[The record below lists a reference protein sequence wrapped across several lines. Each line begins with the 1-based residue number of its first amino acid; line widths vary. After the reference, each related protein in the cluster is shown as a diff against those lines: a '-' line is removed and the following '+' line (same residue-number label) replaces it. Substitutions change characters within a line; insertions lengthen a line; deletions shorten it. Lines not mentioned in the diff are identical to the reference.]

1 MLFFLIF
8 KSHDGLGLGA
18 LFRFLI
24 LLLPVFLY
32 QNDQREEIKFCV
44 NMSFFCIVVEILC
57 SDFSFLVRTANYLFA
72 FKIISLALVLKEK
85 KWRFSL
91 AYRLIIVL
99 FFFYVNTRYII
110 SYYGTENVFYTILSD
125 NAKGYLIYER
135 QVNRNLEWDEDMV
148 KDRSKLIRYE
158 P

>member
-1 MLFFLIF
+1 M
-8 KSHDGLGLGA
+8 
-18 LFRFLI
+18 
-24 LLLPVFLY
+24 
-32 QNDQREEIKFCV
+32 
-44 NMSFFCIVVEILC
+44 
-57 SDFSFLVRTANYLFA
+57 RTANYLFA